1 MYVYTVYR
9 YICVNIYVYTNIYDI
24 YIYIHIYIYSKE
36 NERSKGFTK
45 YWRDKRGGGLITVG

>member
-1 MYVYTVYR
+1 M
-9 YICVNIYVYTNIYDI
+9 I

>member
-24 YIYIHIYIYSKE
+24 YIYIFIFTYIAKKM
-36 NERSKGFTK
+36 KGVRVLQNTGEIK
-45 YWRDKRGGGLITVG
+45 GEED